1 MRETIFIPTRKFVIN
16 HFEQKIL
23 TVDELVDFLQEDSQA
38 TRLEIQVVL
47 KNTLTGMVFHDN
59 GEIISVDYSKLS
71 VREDFFGPSNR
82 NLHVT
87 RSFPNPSDGTL
98 SIGFFIPVKIN
109 INESMEDAV
118 IACLSTIFDLQ
129 REWIFPTDYE
139 EAEIALIQENDDYVL
154 RANSF
159 KGSNFYEYIRS
170 YNNPNYPA
178 IEKMHNE
185 IIKKSSL
192 TVFFENANK
201 IPCVFCISKID
212 NRQNLYVISSV
223 QTSYLNN

>member
-98 SIGFFIPVKIN
+98 FIGFF
-109 INESMEDAV
+109 
-118 IACLSTIFDLQ
+118 
-129 REWIFPTDYE
+129 
-139 EAEIALIQENDDYVL
+139 
-154 RANSF
+154 
-159 KGSNFYEYIRS
+159 
-170 YNNPNYPA
+170 NP
-178 IEKMHNE
+178 
-185 IIKKSSL
+185 
-192 TVFFENANK
+192 
-201 IPCVFCISKID
+201 
-212 NRQNLYVISSV
+212 
-223 QTSYLNN
+223 